1 MRQTLTNGSNDS
13 SVNSSIVSVRDVGKT
28 YSSGTTALQNI
39 YFDVKPHDFVSLV
52 GPSGCGK
59 STLLRIIAGLGDA
72 TSGSVTVNGETP
84 TSPKA
89 RQSLGYVF
97 QDANLLPWHNVQ
109 DNVALPLELGG
120 VGKNKRREAAG
131 EVLELVGLSDFTHA
145 YPRELSGGMRMRVS
159 IARALVTQ
167 PQLILMDE
175 PFGALDEITR
185 QRLNQELL
193 GIKKQ
198 TGATVIF
205 VTHNVFEAVYLSK
218 RIAIMSAQ
226 PGRIIHTTEVDTD
239 AERTPDFRGTDVFSR
254 TVVEVTEVL
263 ERGISRPD
271 TAQQKE
277 QVA

>member
-1 MRQTLTNGSNDS
+1 MRQTPSG
-13 SVNSSIVSVRDVGKT
+13 NSSDDSVVRVRDVSKT
-28 YSSGTTALQNI
+28 YSNGTTALQNI
-39 YFDVKPHDFVSLV
+39 YLDVVPHDFVSLV

-72 TSGSVTVNGETP
+72 TSGSVMVDGAAP
-84 TSPKA
+84 TSPEA
-89 RQSLGYVF
+89 RRSLGYVF
-97 QDANLLPWHNVQ
+97 QDANLLPWQNVQ
-109 DNVALPLELGG
+109 DNVALPLSLGG

-131 EVLELVGLSDFTHA
+131 EVLELVGLSDFKHA

-159 IARALVTQ
+159 IARALVTR
-167 PQLILMDE
+167 PRLILMDE

-193 GIKKQ
+193 SIKKQ

-226 PGRIIHTTEVDTD
+226 PGRIIHTTQIDTD
-239 AERTPDFRGTDVFSR
+239 DERTPDFRGTDVFSR

-263 ERGISRPD
+263 ERGVPRPD
-271 TAQQKE
+271 TAKQKE
-277 QVA
+277 RVA

>member
-1 MRQTLTNGSNDS
+1 MRQTPSD
-13 SVNSSIVSVRDVGKT
+13 NSSDDSVVRVRDVSKT
-28 YSSGTTALQNI
+28 YSNGTTALQNI
-39 YFDVKPHDFVSLV
+39 YLDVAPHDFVSLV

-72 TSGSVTVNGETP
+72 TSGSVMVDGATP
-84 TSPKA
+84 TSPEA
-89 RQSLGYVF
+89 RRSLGYVF
-97 QDANLLPWHNVQ
+97 QDANLLPWQNVQ
-109 DNVALPLELGG
+109 DNVALPLSLGG

-131 EVLELVGLSDFTHA
+131 EVLELVGLSDFKHA

-159 IARALVTQ
+159 IARALVTR
-167 PQLILMDE
+167 PRLILMDE

-193 GIKKQ
+193 SIKKQ

-226 PGRIIHTTEVDTD
+226 PGRIIHTTQIDTD
-239 AERTPDFRGTDVFSR
+239 DERTPDFRGTDVFSR

-263 ERGISRPD
+263 ERGVPRPD
-271 TAQQKE
+271 TAKQKE